1 MFYLFWGCYTLHTYN
16 YDTSTCY
23 SNIFSLQIATVKF
36 ATILECLPP
45 SFTRPQK
52 LKQFSIDSSIM
63 DVWNTTKSPTQQKSG
78 YLVSSTAFWIA
89 ESLVMFFGNQEVY
102 HAVLGNMIKTIL
114 KPCTK
119 ITVSSCFFLPQKSW
133 GWDSSKQPVPASGSH
148 HLFSCMQLYAKAL
161 ACDEAAA
168 CVKLLVGWPADVVPM
183 VIFPN
188 GRIQPQVLG
197 GLEWTWMN
205 FLWAMSY
212 GYESKPCTPG
222 EPQNS
227 WDLWMFIPLKMV
239 LIGID
244 P

>member
-102 HAVLGNMIKTIL
+102 HVVLGNMIKTIL

-119 ITVSSCFFLPQKSW
+119 ITISSFFFCRKSH
-133 GWDSSKQPVPASGSH
+133 GDGIRPSNQFQPPGPTIC
-148 HLFSCMQLYAKAL
+148 L
-161 ACDEAAA
+161 AA
-168 CVKLLVGWPADVVPM
+168 CSCTQRPWHATKPLHAS
-183 VIFPN
+183 
-188 GRIQPQVLG
+188 
-197 GLEWTWMN
+197 N
-205 FLWAMSY
+205 FLLDDQRMLCQWS
-212 GYESKPCTPG
+212 SF
-222 EPQNS
+222 Q
-227 WDLWMFIPLKMV
+227 
-239 LIGID
+239 IGGFNHKFLVD
-244 P
+244 